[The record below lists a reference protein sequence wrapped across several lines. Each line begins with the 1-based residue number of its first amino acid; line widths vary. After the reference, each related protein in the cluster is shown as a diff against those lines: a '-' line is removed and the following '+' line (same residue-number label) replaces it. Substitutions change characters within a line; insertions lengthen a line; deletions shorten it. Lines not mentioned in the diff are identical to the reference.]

1 MPEVKRLKC
10 SEKIKTLAELAE
22 DLKAELGAE
31 IVCDEKLLNDHAVLL
46 CLEQYYFRCSNY
58 VALSVMMVD
67 NDDCR
72 EAVLAGFAGGD
83 GLLNTSL
90 GANRS
95 FVRKAL
101 KVLEKA
107 GFSEV

>member
-10 SEKIKTLAELAE
+10 SEKTKTLAELAE

-31 IVCDEKLLNDHAVLL
+31 VACHEKLLNDHAVLL

-67 NDDCR
+67 NGDCQ

-83 GLLNTSL
+83 GLNISF
-90 GANRS
+90 GANKS